1 MSKDI
6 SELVEIARSFN
17 IEPETIGSTE
27 EAIDQILAY
36 KRMRRNRSPQN
47 AHGKE

>member
-1 MSKDI
+1 MFNREELMSKDI

-27 EAIDQILAY
+27 EAIDQILAL
-36 KRMRRNRSPQN
+36 QEN
-47 AHGKE
+47 ADKQ